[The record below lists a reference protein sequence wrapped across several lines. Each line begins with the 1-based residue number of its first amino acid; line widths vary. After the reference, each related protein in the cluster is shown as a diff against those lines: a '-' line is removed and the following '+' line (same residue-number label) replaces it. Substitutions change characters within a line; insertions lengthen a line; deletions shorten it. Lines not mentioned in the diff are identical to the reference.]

1 MKIKLVL
8 NMYFEINNNKLNS
21 KINKIHHRMPV
32 ILNTKNAQDY
42 LETKD
47 NDLIFNNY
55 EDVDLNITE
64 VSKHVNN
71 PKNNDEKCIATI
83 N

>member
-1 MKIKLVL
+1 MPVVL
-8 NMYFEINNNKLNS
+8 NTN
-21 KINKIHHRMPV
+21 
-32 ILNTKNAQDY
+32 NAQDY

-55 EDVDLNITE
+55 DDVDLNFTE